1 VTGVKRS
8 RAHSIRLA
16 LAIVALAV
24 ACSSGRRGAAAGGES
39 TVITAEEIARVRV
52 ANAYD
57 AILRL
62 RPAFFRERGR
72 TSLIGRDQRSPVLYV
87 DDQRIGD
94 LGRLRDIDATTV
106 WQIRYLSAT
115 ESQQRWGNGHGAGVI
130 QVLTLRSRS
139 GT

>member
-87 DDQRIGD
+87 DDQRI
-94 LGRLRDIDATTV
+94 RLRDIDAATV